1 MTYDNVY
8 EAGKN
13 GEGVQIKLNDSTKIK
28 KSYVDITVYASYD
41 GKTWKYAV
49 SGDEGQLLPKTVGK
63 KPTEIPKGNKTIYGE
78 ILKEIRKEHKD
89 ENLDALMEGFKAI
102 EDDINS
108 KIANNHEQ
116 AVKRVKRERRQAR
129 RGGKAV
135 YDRFKEKNV
144 DVPRYLASISRWL
157 VAGEEANVIKIL
169 LAIMNTAKGE
179 ATNIISESA
188 SASGKTHIEKASF
201 SLVHDHHHVTINH
214 STTASFKNLAL
225 EDPYMFQNK
234 VVRLGDLGTEKNQEA
249 IEELMGILKI
259 LNSEGMYESNKMAK
273 DGETQI
279 HIKLYGRTAMC
290 YSKVANTLGI
300 SDQDISRGIFYAPNP
315 LNDVD
320 FEEFAMWKNTP
331 DYVRNYK
338 DLVDEYVN
346 EIRDYMEYLIA
357 SDVEVVNPYQK
368 QISEILKKNKAYRRI
383 LTKELWLLKSI
394 TLLNLPKKQI
404 HEIDGRQ
411 IIYVSVEDV
420 MNYMTLYK
428 PDIIANSNYDMDV
441 HSYRL
446 WEMVSK
452 DYEGIAEDE
461 VMATLDH
468 ELGKTGTQFFDDHKF
483 QISNR
488 FFTINKLLG
497 QYRGTHQ
504 LNNIISEV
512 KDHQGKVRRVLQNMM
527 GFIGYTTIPNEN
539 FQGGGAKPTL
549 YYVCKKAQINNLIDK
564 LVLDKETLYLVDH
577 MGMGKLI
584 PEIINDFK
592 TVSGYGEAKHKG
604 NRIIIAFSEHD
615 CKVMD
620 QHPDIQIPPTN
631 YISSETRQRVDEI
644 WEKSFPEP
652 EHYEEV
658 EE

>member
-1 MTYDNVY
+1 MTYNNVY
-8 EAGKN
+8 KAGKN
-13 GEGVQIKLNDSTKIK
+13 GEGV
-28 KSYVDITVYASYD
+28 DIQLDVSNEYEDVYTHVTVFVEYD
-41 GKTWKYAV
+41 GKSWMYSANGKK
-49 SGDEGQLLPKTVGK
+49 GQLLAPTSGEAPTKIEAGNRKIFGAILPKTSK
-63 KPTEIPKGNKTIYGE
+63 E
-78 ILKEIRKEHKD
+78 LKEKNIQ
-89 ENLDALMEGFKAI
+89 ALMDGFKGI
-102 EDDINS
+102 EEDIKS

-116 AVKRVKRERRQAR
+116 AVKRVKQERREAR
-129 RGGKAV
+129 RSGKNV
-135 YDRFKEKNV
+135 YDHFRDNKV
-144 DVPRYLASISRWL
+144 DVPRYIASISRWL

-201 SLVHDHHHVTINH
+201 RLVHPHHHVTINH

-225 EDPYMFQNK
+225 EDPYMFQNR

-259 LNSEGMYESNKMAK
+259 LNSEGLYESNKMAK
-273 DGETQI
+273 DGESQI
-279 HIKLYGRTAMC
+279 YIKLYGRTAMC

-320 FEEFAMWKNTP
+320 FEEFAMWQNTP

-338 DLVDEYVN
+338 ELVDEYVG
-346 EIRDYMEYLIA
+346 EIQDYMEYLIA
-357 SDVEVVNPYQK
+357 SNVEVVNPYQK
-368 QISEILKKNKAYRRI
+368 QISEILRRNKAYRRI

-394 TLLNLPKKQI
+394 TLLNLPNKKI
-404 HEIDGRQ
+404 YEIDGKK

-428 PDIIANSNYDMDV
+428 SDIIANSNYDMDV

-446 WEMVSK
+446 WEMISK
-452 DYEGIAEDE
+452 DYEGIDEDE
-461 VMATLDH
+461 VMATFDE
-468 ELGKTGTQFFDDHKF
+468 ELAKTGSQFFDDHKF
-483 QISNR
+483 QRSNR

-512 KDHQGKVRRVLQNMM
+512 KDHQSKVRRVLQNMM
-527 GFIGYTTIPNEN
+527 GFIGYTTIPIEN
-539 FQGGGAKPTL
+539 YQGAGNRPTL
-549 YYVCKKAQINNLIDK
+549 YYICKKAQINHLINK
-564 LVLDKETLYLVDH
+564 LVMDKQTLYLVDH
-577 MGMGKLI
+577 MGMGELI
-584 PEIINDFK
+584 PDMIRDFK

-604 NRIIIAFSEHD
+604 NRIIISFDEHD
-615 CKVMD
+615 CKVMEH
-620 QHPDIQIPPTN
+620 HPDIKIPPTEF
-631 YISSETRQRVDEI
+631 IGSETVERVNAI
-644 WEKSFPEP
+644 WDKSFPEP
-652 EHYEEV
+652 ELYEEV
-658 EE
+658 RE